1 MTPHNNYNE
10 AFSMRALKK
19 LLLISALGSATLL
32 CGAQTAQAGE
42 PAVDNPDNWP
52 QYHRTSNA
60 WRYSPL
66 DQISP
71 DNIKNLKVAWI
82 HQPGDIQMG
91 LQATPIVIDG
101 IVYYIGPNNNV
112 FAVEADSGKQIW
124 HYQPDLDDVAYEVFY
139 VAASRGVTVGHGNVY
154 IGSLD
159 GRFIALDQKTGKEKW
174 STQITQPRE
183 CYGCLFSSPP
193 QLAGDILFGGT
204 TGGDQPTQGK
214 IYAVNAITGEKAWT
228 FDILDKDNP
237 ASWPGDSGEVGG
249 SGAWLP
255 GTYDEKSDTI
265 FIGTANAAPDF
276 YGAEREGDNKHSA
289 SVLALSPKDGSLKW
303 AYQEIPH
310 DVWDFDS
317 AYEVISLK
325 RDGKDL
331 LVHLN
336 KSGFV
341 FVLEKDTGTLEN
353 VWPLAQNINFV
364 EGIDKKTG
372 ALIGRIDMPEGEETT
387 VCPYLLGARSWN
399 HGAYNPDTGLWYT
412 NAMEVCNQVVPAQQ
426 EHESVGIAGLYL
438 GVSKLV
444 AVPPPGGKASARLDA
459 RDPITGELKWTV
471 DYPLPGLGSVLTTGG
486 NLVFNGDPRGV
497 IHAYNAQ
504 NGDEVWNFNAGSGL
518 RGGIVSY
525 AVDGKQ
531 YILASTGFGSHAPG
545 FMASAFP
552 EVSGL
557 PGGAALVAFT
567 LAD

>member
-1 MTPHNNYNE
+1 
-10 AFSMRALKK
+10 
-19 LLLISALGSATLL
+19 
-32 CGAQTAQAGE
+32 
-42 PAVDNPDNWP
+42 
-52 QYHRTSNA
+52 
-60 WRYSPL
+60 
-66 DQISP
+66 
-71 DNIKNLKVAWI
+71 
-82 HQPGDIQMG
+82 
-91 LQATPIVIDG
+91 
-101 IVYYIGPNNNV
+101 
-112 FAVEADSGKQIW
+112 
-124 HYQPDLDDVAYEVFY
+124 
-139 VAASRGVTVGHGNVY
+139 
-154 IGSLD
+154 
-159 GRFIALDQKTGKEKW
+159 
-174 STQITQPRE
+174 
-183 CYGCLFSSPP
+183 
-193 QLAGDILFGGT
+193 
-204 TGGDQPTQGK
+204 
-214 IYAVNAITGEKAWT
+214 
-228 FDILDKDNP
+228 
-237 ASWPGDSGEVGG
+237 
-249 SGAWLP
+249 
-255 GTYDEKSDTI
+255 
-265 FIGTANAAPDF
+265 
-276 YGAEREGDNKHSA
+276 
-289 SVLALSPKDGSLKW
+289 
-303 AYQEIPH
+303 
-310 DVWDFDS
+310 
-317 AYEVISLK
+317 
-325 RDGKDL
+325 
-331 LVHLN
+331 
-336 KSGFV
+336 V

-353 VWPLAQNINFV
+353 VWPLAQNINFA

>member
-1 MTPHNNYNE
+1 
-10 AFSMRALKK
+10 MRALKK
-19 LLLISALGSATLL
+19 LLLISALSSAALL
-32 CGAQTAQAGE
+32 SGPQSAQAGA
-42 PAVDNPDNWP
+42 PAADNPDNWP

-112 FAVEADSGKQIW
+112 FAVEAASGKQIW
-124 HYQPDLDDVAYEVFY
+124 HYQPDLDEVVYEVFY

-174 STQITQPRE
+174 STQITEPRE

-255 GTYDEKSDTI
+255 GTYDEQSDTI

-289 SVLALSPKDGSLKW
+289 SLLALSPKDGSLKW

-317 AYEVISLK
+317 AYEAISLK

-353 VWPLAQNINFV
+353 VWPLAENINFA

-426 EHESVGIAGLYL
+426 EHENVGMAGLYL

-444 AVPPPGGKASARLDA
+444 AVPPPGKKASARLDA
-459 RDPITGELKWTV
+459 RDPITGELKWSV

-486 NLVFNGDPRGV
+486 NLVFNGDPRGI

-504 NGDEVWNFNAGSGL
+504 TGQEVWDFNAGSGL

-531 YILASTGFGSHAPG
+531 YILAATGFGSHAPG